1 MCVPQTLRL
10 VGGLWLPNRLL
21 SLILLVLEIFL
32 TTLYGLW
39 EIWKPKIA
47 FNAQFYQAAYIYILT
62 VYYKT

>member
-1 MCVPQTLRL
+1 MWVPQILRL
-10 VGGLWLPNRLL
+10 VGSLRPPNRLL
-21 SLILLVLEIFL
+21 SLILLLLEIFL

-47 FNAQFYQAAYIYILT
+47 FNAQFYQAAYIFILT